1 MNLMKI
7 KFTMLLMIIFIV
19 TSYAQNRA
27 VIDIWPDKVPGE
39 SDPKHPAEVDKSVK
53 DTTTVHLTNVTNP
66 NITIFQPKPSK
77 NNDVGIIIAPGGG
90 YYILAIDKE
99 GYEIAEWLTSL
110 GYTAFV
116 LQYRVPK
123 KEKRALQDIQRAI
136 RIVRSKASNFNINTN
151 TIGVLGFSAGGSL
164 CARVSTLNN
173 KNTYKTVDA
182 IDEINSIPDFSI
194 LLYPA
199 YLDLGPSQSLT
210 PEIKINNN
218 TPPTFIYATADDKH
232 ANSAL
237 VMTAALRNS
246 NVPVELHLLPKGGH
260 GYGLRKGNVAA
271 ETWPKLLETWLET
284 YILQKN

>member
-1 MNLMKI
+1 MNLMRI
-7 KFTMLLMIIFIV
+7 NFTMVLTIIFIV

-39 SDPKHPAEVDKSVK
+39 PDPKHPAEVDKSIK
-53 DTTTVHLTNVTNP
+53 DTTTIHLTNVTNP
-66 NITIFQPKPSK
+66 NITVFQPKPFK
-77 NNDVGIIIAPGGG
+77 NNGIGIIIAPGGG

-99 GYEIAEWLTSL
+99 GYEVAEWLTSL

-123 KEKRALQDIQRAI
+123 KEQGALQDIQRAI
-136 RIVRSKASNFNINTN
+136 RIVRSKASDFNININ

-164 CARVSTLNN
+164 SARLSTLSN
-173 KNTYKTVDA
+173 KNTYDT
-182 IDEINSIPDFSI
+182 IDIIDKMNGSPDFSI
-194 LLYPA
+194 LIYPA

-210 PEIKINNN
+210 PDIKINNN
-218 TPPTFIYATADDKH
+218 TPPTFIFATADDKH

-237 VMTAALRNS
+237 VMTSALRNKDL
-246 NVPVELHLLPKGGH
+246 PVEFHLLPKGGH

-271 ETWPKLLETWLET
+271 ETWPKLLEMWLET
-284 YILQKN
+284 HILQKN